1 MVGQLKM
8 WAFVFAGPMEGVG
21 PLTDQEEVR
30 EKTARLEAAA
40 GSMATRVACK
50 DALFEMLA
58 PLANESVLG
67 AYSREESETG
77 FYVDLYSGSPEE
89 IEVHIAEALA
99 VSAGT
104 ELKRLAFR
112 EPHGE
117 YSLSVFRRTC
127 RMEDPP
133 ARSYLHEVEA
143 VLHDTN
149 DRLAARVGICLSLLP
164 ENAHIENIVWQMDA
178 ANESDLLEVA
188 AAVTKHGVEDQFDES
203 WRRLLVVRDWEV
215 RRDLRGKGLGVDFL
229 RRAIRVAVKG
239 MPGPLAVA
247 ARVWP
252 TQFEVPTFTDGVAQH
267 LPEISGPVNSLKR
280 HWKNAVVDGCV
291 LPKSIEW
298 HVDVEYLPIF
308 HCGLSRFELLGMGQI
323 RAMASEWE
331 RP

>member
-1 MVGQLKM
+1 
-8 WAFVFAGPMEGVG
+8 
-21 PLTDQEEVR
+21 
-30 EKTARLEAAA
+30 
-40 GSMATRVACK
+40 
-50 DALFEMLA
+50 
-58 PLANESVLG
+58 LG
-67 AYSREESETG
+67 AYSRKEREDG
-77 FYVDLYSGSPEE
+77 FFRDDLYSGSPEE
-89 IEVHIAEALA
+89 VEVHIAETLHM
-99 VSAGT
+99 SIGE

-143 VLHDTN
+143 VLHDKN

-164 ENAHIENIVWQMDA
+164 ENSHIESIMWQMDS

-188 AAVTKHGVEDQFDES
+188 AAVIENGVEDKFDDS
-203 WRRLLVVRDWEV
+203 WTRLLVVRDWEV
-215 RRDLRGKGLGVDFL
+215 RRDLRGKGLGVAFL
-229 RRAIRVAVKG
+229 RSAIRVALKG
-239 MPGPLAVA
+239 MPGPRAVA

-252 TQFEVPTFTDGVAQH
+252 TQFEVPTFTDGFAQH

-291 LPKSIEW
+291 LPKSIER
-298 HVDVEYLPIF
+298 HVDVEYQPLF
-308 HCGLSRFELLGMGQI
+308 HRGLLDFERFGMGQMT
-323 RAMASEWE
+323 AMARGWE